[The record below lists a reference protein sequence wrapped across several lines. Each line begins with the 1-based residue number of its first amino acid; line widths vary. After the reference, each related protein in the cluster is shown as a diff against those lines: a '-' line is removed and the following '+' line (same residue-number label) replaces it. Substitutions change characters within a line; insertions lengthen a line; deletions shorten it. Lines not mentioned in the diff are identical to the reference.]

1 MIRVFCQDQDNT
13 IYLRAFLIIQTQRK
27 EVDFSQAKPN
37 YIGFKERDP
46 MFLDLGH
53 INQLVLNQNQ

>member
-1 MIRVFCQDQDNT
+1 MIRAFCQDQDNT
-13 IYLRAFLIIQTQRK
+13 IYQIAFLIIQNLRK

-37 YIGFKERDP
+37 CIDFKEHDP
-46 MFLDLGH
+46 MFLDLAH